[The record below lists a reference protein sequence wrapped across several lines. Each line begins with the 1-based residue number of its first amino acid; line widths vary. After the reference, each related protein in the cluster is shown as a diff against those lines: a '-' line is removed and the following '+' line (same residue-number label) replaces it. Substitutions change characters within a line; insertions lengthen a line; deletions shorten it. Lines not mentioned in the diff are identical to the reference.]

1 MSPFHLYFKTVEKKL
16 QCILSWTDEYL
27 SNSMITFY
35 YICFTYVHKFS
46 MPLVTHQ
53 SFIKKK
59 MERDTFQRKLQMFSS
74 VTQLC
79 PTLCDPVD
87 CSMLG
92 FPVHHQLLELAQTHV
107 CRVGDDIQPPHPLS
121 SSSPPAFKLSQHQG
135 LYQWVSSSH
144 QVAKYSSFSF
154 SISPSNECSW
164 YISFRVDWFDLPEVQ
179 RTLKTSPTP
188 KFKSINS

>member
-1 MSPFHLYFKTVEKKL
+1 MEICRKYITHNLSTQRKPFFSFQHFIIKICKHKKL
-16 QCILSWTDEYL
+16 KGVPQVSIAPP

-53 SFIKKK
+53 SFIIKK

-135 LYQWVSSSH
+135 L
-144 QVAKYSSFSF
+144 
-154 SISPSNECSW
+154 
-164 YISFRVDWFDLPEVQ
+164 
-179 RTLKTSPTP
+179 
-188 KFKSINS
+188 FK